1 MHMVVFLL
9 NFYTDIFRFNIIF
22 QACLGKRSC
31 TVPVWTE
38 KFYGDPCPG
47 IPKALLVDAQ
57 CT

>member
-1 MHMVVFLL
+1 MVVLLL